1 VVDLDTKQIGLAQAN
16 PTPGTSNIME
26 IAAGSSALP
35 SASGTVATGT
45 GIPTGSGSPSGTG
58 SGTSSTTTKSSDGN
72 QLHIVSFGV
81 VAGLLG
87 FSCLLL

>member
-1 VVDLDTKQIGLAQAN
+1 MVDLDTKQIGLAQAN
-16 PTPGTSNIME
+16 PTPGASNIME

-35 SASGTVATGT
+35 SASGAAATGT
-45 GIPTGSGSPSGTG
+45 PTSSGNPSGTG

-81 VAGLLG
+81 VAGLVG
-87 FSCLLL
+87 FCCLLL